1 MISPHFRLPH
11 PALDGPGGCGWDA
24 IVKTAEGPKTKMLLF
39 YSCKICPLPP
49 YTHPAAPDKA
59 IEKKYPRQIGLHSA
73 QRL

>member
-49 YTHPAAPDKA
+49 YTHPA
-59 IEKKYPRQIGLHSA
+59 
-73 QRL
+73 